1 MMTLSSST
9 YRSLTLTNGYG
20 NYFGS
25 QSSRYMEKFTDMQ
38 AELRHEDNAMRQE
51 QLTKLHAA
59 TYGSQSTP
67 TQTMERASAES
78 LAAGNPIGDKDE

>member
-1 MMTLSSST
+1 M
-9 YRSLTLTNGYG
+9 TNGYG

-67 TQTMERASAES
+67 TQTMERARAEA
-78 LAAGNPIGDKDE
+78 LAAGNPIGAKDE

>member
-1 MMTLSSST
+1 MKTS
-9 YRSLTLTNGYG
+9 YG
-20 NYFGS
+20 DYFGS

-67 TQTMERASAES
+67 TQTMERARAEA
-78 LAAGNPIGDKDE
+78 LAAGNLIGDKDE